1 MSIPHTR
8 AQRNR
13 SRMITGAALAAVL
26 AGAGTVLGAPPAA
39 AADAVTVGYTCTGPG
54 APGGVQSLLVTVTA
68 PAGAP
73 QGSTADLSVEVTTAL
88 TVPIDV
94 PARAATGEMTLELG
108 GAATGSVTAAG
119 FTNAATVPS
128 GSTVTLTGG
137 TASVGLPAA
146 GAATVT
152 PGTATV
158 HVFGVTVTCQVSG
171 TAPVAA
177 TIDVT

>member
-1 MSIPHTR
+1 MRTPRITR
-8 AQRNR
+8 
-13 SRMITGAALAAVL
+13 TALAATL
-26 AGAGTVLGAPPAA
+26 AAAAAALGAPPAA

-68 PAGAP
+68 PAGVP
-73 QGSTADLSVEVTTAL
+73 RGSTADLSVEVTTAL
-88 TVPIDV
+88 TVPVDV
-94 PARAATGEMTLELG
+94 PARAATGEMVLELG
-108 GAATGSVTAAG
+108 GAATGSVTATG
-119 FTNAATVPS
+119 FTNPAAVPS

-137 TASVGLPAA
+137 AASAELGTA

-152 PGTATV
+152 PGAATV
-158 HVFGVTVTCQVSG
+158 HVFGVTVACEVSG